1 MAYTRTYRSTIPV
14 EPDADLEVMRWLMRE
29 SFERTATGDSL
40 RITDYQESEVD
51 AADVP
56 PKAANDLGRP
66 VTDFRWFAFTAT
78 ATVAPDLIAA
88 DA

>member
-14 EPDADLEVMRWLMRE
+14 DKDADLDVMRWLMRE
-29 SFERTATGDSL
+29 SFERTAGGDSL
-40 RITDYQESEVD
+40 RITDYREDEVD
-51 AADVP
+51 PSDIP

-66 VTDFRWFAFTAT
+66 VADFLWFTFTAT
-78 ATVAPDLIAA
+78 ATVAPELI